1 MNPHRAT
8 YVVHTRN
15 QELGVVHCAIEV
27 VRTNAKHSITQM
39 SNTSCAAADRRPGRR
54 TPAGGRRLSGGRATE
69 QHRPAGH
76 NRSTARAQ
84 PLGFARV
91 DASNSPPRATCPCQ
105 SACPPLALIGCADPR
120 FDSAGVN
127 PLGFR
132 RAAAGGD
139 GGDDRQGIP
148 DSDLARRTRTE
159 KGAMGG
165 PAGASTFAGLHN
177 IYWAWATFLQK
188 VIVDVRKRAEGKSSK
203 KISPFCPSLSVP

>member
-91 DASNSPPRATCPCQ
+91 DASNSPPRATCPCR

-139 GGDDRQGIP
+139 RGDDRQGIP
-148 DSDLARRTRTE
+148 DSDLRSRRGGGGQGLRRVRWEGPPALARLLGFTRSLWT
-159 KGAMGG
+159 
-165 PAGASTFAGLHN
+165 L
-177 IYWAWATFLQK
+177 
-188 VIVDVRKRAEGKSSK
+188 EGH
-203 KISPFCPSLSVP
+203 CGR